1 MSPEQWKERVT
12 LKTDI
17 WAFGC
22 ILLHFVTGL
31 KPYHKL
37 SASAVE
43 VFMLGDVLPINPLE
57 YIYMKDNWLPEFEII
72 EKDPY
77 LK

>member
-1 MSPEQWKERVT
+1 MSPEQWNERVT

-22 ILLHFVTGL
+22 ILLHFVTGY
-31 KPYHKL
+31 KPYYKL
-37 SASAVE
+37 SPSAVE
-43 VFMLGDVLPINPLE
+43 VFMLGDVPLFSPLK
-57 YIYMKDNWLPEFEII
+57 YIYMKDNWLPEFDII
-72 EKDPY
+72 EKDLY